1 MPKRTLLVV
10 APLAVVVLVA
20 GVAFAAPG
28 AEHANDA
35 KLDKL
40 HVVRPTAAS
49 PQQQDPETQFALE
62 AAVGGYIAGLQEQ
75 AFSGYLAWLGTV
87 LEAVQPVPEPPV
99 TRGPVYSSS
108 RNGDF
113 LSCVK
118 QRESGGDYTVHNVQG
133 SGASGAYQMMP
144 GTWNSIAASAGR
156 GDLVGLDPAAASPAD
171 QDALAAALYAQQG
184 ARPWGGGC

>member
-1 MPKRTLLVV
+1 MRKRMLLVV

-28 AEHANDA
+28 GEHANDA
-35 KLDKL
+35 KLDNL
-40 HVVRPTAAS
+40 HVVRPIAAS
-49 PQQQDPETQFALE
+49 PQQQELE
-62 AAVGGYIAGLQEQ
+62 ALSTLPAVATYVAGLQEQ
-75 AFSGYLAWLGTV
+75 ALWGYLQWLGTV
-87 LEAVQPVPEPPV
+87 LEAAQPVPEPPV
-99 TRGPVYSSS
+99 TGTPVYSNSY
-108 RNGDF
+108 NGDF

-118 QRESGGDYTVHNVQG
+118 QRESGGDYTIHNFQG

-144 GTWNSIAASAGR
+144 GTWNSIASSAGR

-184 ARPWGGGC
+184 SAPWGGAC